1 MFSSMG
7 IVIKNEREIEKMQE
21 AGRVVRAVLDAVEAA
36 CVPGVSTAEL
46 NRIARKELL
55 AARAESAVLGYAPP
69 GHEPYPAVLC
79 TSVNEVVVHGVPRE
93 DEILEEGS
101 LVGIDFACHKHG
113 YFADAARTV
122 AIGVV
127 SAPER
132 ALLAHTR
139 EALASAIEACVP
151 GGRLGDIGAAI
162 EAVASRHGYGLV
174 RDFVGHG
181 IGRAMHEPP
190 SVPNYGQ
197 RGRGL
202 RLREGLVIAIEPMF
216 SLGGDDVWVLE
227 DGWSVATVD
236 GSRAVHMEHT
246 VAITSQGPRI
256 LAA

>member
-1 MFSSMG
+1 MG
-7 IVIKNEREIEKMQE
+7 IVIKNELEIEKMQE
-21 AGRVVRAVLDAVEAA
+21 AGRIVRAVLDAVEAA

-46 NRIARKELL
+46 NRIAQREML
-55 AARAESAVLGYAPP
+55 AARAESALLGYALP
-69 GHEPYPAVLC
+69 GHDPYPAVLC
-79 TSVNEVVVHGVPRE
+79 TSVDEVVVHGIPRE
-93 DEILEEGS
+93 DELLVEGS

-127 SAPER
+127 SQPAR
-132 ALLAHTR
+132 ALLEHTR
-139 EALASAIEACVP
+139 QALALAVQACVP

-162 EAVASRHGYGLV
+162 EGVANTHGYGLV

-181 IGRAMHEPP
+181 IGRRMHEPP
-190 SVPNYGQ
+190 NVLNYGQ

-216 SLGGDDVWVLE
+216 TLGTDDVCMLD
-227 DGWSVATVD
+227 DGWSVVTAD
-236 GSRAVHMEHT
+236 GSAAVHVEHT
-246 VAITSQGPRI
+246 VAITREGPRV